1 MCKNIRDLL
10 KFFISISYKILK
22 FGASSVNQKHTRPTR
37 QARVFFLCTESF
49 RTEFKCARSQN
60 SSRCV
65 LWRISRKLFTV
76 PNQCIDHDVSS
87 SPLHAL
93 ETTITCL
100 CYLEEGMTWKPCAH
114 VEVRG
119 QLEGLVMSFHHGVQ
133 ELNSDHQAWSKAPY
147 PSVFVC

>member
-1 MCKNIRDLL
+1 MCKNIQDLL

-22 FGASSVNQKHTRPTR
+22 FEASSVNQKHTRPTR
-37 QARVFFLCTESF
+37 QVRVFFLCTESF
-49 RTEFKCARSQN
+49 RTEFKCAGSQS
-60 SSRCV
+60 SSRCM

-76 PNQCIDHDVSS
+76 PNQYIDHDVSS

-100 CYLEEGMTWKPCAH
+100 CYLEEGVAWTSCVH

-119 QLEGLVMSFHHGVQ
+119 WLSLSTMEFK
-133 ELNSDHQAWSKAPY
+133 N
-147 PSVFVC
+147 